1 MFCVQVSS
9 GGLLGIVRVIFL
21 DCVVSG
27 PGPMCCVVSGDTPF
41 LKYGLLSTQG
51 YLLKDKGLVH

>member
-9 GGLLGIVRVIFL
+9 GGLLRVVRVIFL

-41 LKYGLLSTQG
+41 LKLFIEG
-51 YLLKDKGLVH
+51 